1 MHQYSKVSQVIGISE
16 DVFEKSAI
24 NFAIVHIEFG
34 VRRYYFGGVR
44 YYGKRSIF
52 GITQNELGS
61 VHAISTTNFELC
73 PNKIVAYFYSAC
85 TTPIL
90 YNIW

>member
-1 MHQYSKVSQVIGISE
+1 MRTYLKRVQSISA
-16 DVFEKSAI
+16 V
-24 NFAIVHIEFG
+24 VHIEFG

-44 YYGKRSIF
+44 HYGKRSRF

-61 VHAISTTNFELC
+61 VHAISTINFELC
-73 PNKIVAYFYSAC
+73 PKKIVAYFYSAC

-90 YNIW
+90 